1 MRTLER
7 WFDVQQWLVREAKL
21 LDARR
26 YDAWLAL
33 LHPDVRYRMPDRSY
47 RVQVDP
53 GDFATW
59 SVDCELGHPQGLAL
73 INDDLQALTL
83 RIGRLQ
89 TKMAWAEMPASMSR
103 RMVGNVTV
111 DADDGDVVSVSSTL
125 FLAKAR
131 QTERVMLTAERRDRL
146 AAADDGY
153 RLLER
158 FVVLD
163 AVELPAENLSLL
175 F

>member
-1 MRTLER
+1 
-7 WFDVQQWLVREAKL
+7 
-21 LDARR
+21 
-26 YDAWLAL
+26 
-33 LHPDVRYRMPDRSY
+33 
-47 RVQVDP
+47 
-53 GDFATW
+53 
-59 SVDCELGHPQGLAL
+59 
-73 INDDLQALTL
+73 
-83 RIGRLQ
+83 
-89 TKMAWAEMPASMSR
+89 MAWAEMPASMSR
-103 RMVGNVTV
+103 RMVGNVTI
-111 DADDGDVVSVSSTL
+111 DDDDGEVVSVSSTL

-163 AVELPAENLSLL
+163 AVELPTENLSLL